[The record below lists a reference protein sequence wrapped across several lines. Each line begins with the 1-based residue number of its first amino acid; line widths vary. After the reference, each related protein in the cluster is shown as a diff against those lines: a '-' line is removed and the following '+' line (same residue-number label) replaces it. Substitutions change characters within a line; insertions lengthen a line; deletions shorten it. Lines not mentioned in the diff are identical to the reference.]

1 MSFIKHGLPTAFD
14 FCFIFQK
21 MGAVFKLLQRYELLC
36 HVGLSIQ
43 SFYSYFPVTPGIHV
57 STIGKWPSIQ
67 SLILQPPEDFPVE
80 GLLPPLCVTL
90 YWAAMVTY
98 AQCHM
103 HYDTECHWEL
113 IPPVEGQTPSVL
125 SAKNAP
131 GLGLHRCSLASLL
144 FLSTQTEHLLDD
156 LALSLCKPRISIPCP
171 VLSSNF

>member
-14 FCFIFQK
+14 FCFIFYK

-98 AQCHM
+98 AQCRM
-103 HYDTECHWEL
+103 HYDTECRWEL
-113 IPPVEGQTPSVL
+113 IPPVEGHPVFSQPRMLQAWVCTDVL
-125 SAKNAP
+125 LLLS
-131 GLGLHRCSLASLL
+131 CSCPHK
-144 FLSTQTEHLLDD
+144 Q
-156 LALSLCKPRISIPCP
+156 SIC
-171 VLSSNF
+171 LMI